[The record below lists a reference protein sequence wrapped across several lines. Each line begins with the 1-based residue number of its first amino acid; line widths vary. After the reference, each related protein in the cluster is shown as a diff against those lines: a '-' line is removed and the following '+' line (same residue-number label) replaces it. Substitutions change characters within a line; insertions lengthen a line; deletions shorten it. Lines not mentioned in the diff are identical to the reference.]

1 MVKTSNLQNARAR
14 RDALDR
20 AFLDA
25 QAGLLAQEL
34 TEGAPCPVCGSTH
47 HPKRAV
53 LPAEAPTQA
62 RVDAARQSAD
72 EADRAAQ
79 EASAAAAKAVAADR
93 EAKAT
98 LRRDAEA
105 LLPERF
111 TSSEGPVKLTVSLLK
126 TALAEESEALH
137 AAQEALDKAQK
148 QNAADLAAKAR
159 QEDERQKKTAQRSAL
174 EAEARASAEEAAR
187 QSAAAKALEAQCAEA
202 RAALP
207 AADREE
213 ARRALAG
220 LGPELVLPQLR
231 AQTVQE
237 LLAQPGGAGCELC
250 GTLQTLTGA
259 LTQCVRR
266 RPGWLYAMF
275 PSGITCPVPARPA
288 LVQAAV
294 LEALRPVLACGGQAV
309 LEVKP
314 RSRAVLLCL
323 RGGAPAGVLPL
334 WQALARQSGGA
345 VVFDSGAQFAAA
357 AFLPLCP
364 GCRIQKSPSTQ
375 ELLEDRF
382 SLPYLF
388 LSGYCAGPW

>member
-1 MVKTSNLQNARAR
+1 MPQVLPHLSPHGGCCHGSTFCTFPHPAR
-14 RDALDR
+14 RPGGR
-20 AFLDA
+20 SRPPG
-25 QAGLLAQEL
+25 AGRTWA
-34 TEGAPCPVCGSTH
+34 GAG
-47 HPKRAV
+47 
-53 LPAEAPTQA
+53 
-62 RVDAARQSAD
+62 
-72 EADRAAQ
+72 
-79 EASAAAAKAVAADR
+79 SAAA
-93 EAKAT
+93 
-98 LRRDAEA
+98 
-105 LLPERF
+105 
-111 TSSEGPVKLTVSLLK
+111 
-126 TALAEESEALH
+126 
-137 AAQEALDKAQK
+137 
-148 QNAADLAAKAR
+148 
-159 QEDERQKKTAQRSAL
+159 
-174 EAEARASAEEAAR
+174 
-187 QSAAAKALEAQCAEA
+187 
-202 RAALP
+202 
-207 AADREE
+207 
-213 ARRALAG
+213 
-220 LGPELVLPQLR
+220 
-231 AQTVQE
+231 
-237 LLAQPGGAGCELC
+237 PGGAGCESC

-266 RPGWLYAMF
+266 RPGWLYVMF
-275 PSGITCPVPARPA
+275 PSGITCPVPAHPA